1 MPIQQVGLPRLSKTN
16 HRTYAVKAA
25 GLFIKNNNIQAYG
38 SLCAICSH
46 CVCNKQMFSIPIYI
60 QKDAT
65 LHSLYESDSNENLKY
80 FYLVVYWT
88 QMYTMTSCFYV
99 VSIVLH
105 TSVPALRKCMHTSK
119 KNSFGWECS
128 HSCTACCTSS
138 SDLKD
143 LSPIVSLSGPKTW
156 KSLGLRSGEYGGC
169 GRHSKGRLGLLQRLN
184 GQYGTEHCHVGAKHL
199 YSDVHV
205 FWTWLQETGD
215 SLGRSA
221 YVVLVKLFPLGM

>member
-80 FYLVVYWT
+80 FYLVIYLT
-88 QMYTMTSCFYV
+88 QKVHTDFMFNI
-99 VSIVLH
+99 VSIC
-105 TSVPALRKCMHTSK
+105 VPYKCSSASEVHAYLYK
-119 KNSFGWECS
+119 KNLLAESAA
-128 HSCTACCTSS
+128 TRAP
-138 SDLKD
+138 LAA
-143 LSPIVSLSGPKTW
+143 L
-156 KSLGLRSGEYGGC
+156 LR
-169 GRHSKGRLGLLQRLN
+169 R
-184 GQYGTEHCHVGAKHL
+184 T
-199 YSDVHV
+199 
-205 FWTWLQETGD
+205 
-215 SLGRSA
+215 
-221 YVVLVKLFPLGM
+221 